1 MNEVLCLKI
10 ENPGAMLMDIG
21 MYWQFQWLLF
31 AMRTWT
37 ALSSVRRRAQLLE
50 RRSLSGILDSL
61 QKKPGRIP
69 RGFSRSELLS
79 HWRIWITR
87 AIKTGKCK
95 FAPWRQAL
103 IPMANGKRQTP
114 NKREKRSPKLACSR
128 PGDKQAALQ
137 DGWGNPETQP
147 VCLVSSALNTG
158 CSTKAPYF
166 FLFQTWKHVV
176 LFPTGR
182 DGLFPRPFDNDDVG
196 NIESECYLSSCLR
209 WNESSM
215 VVA

>member
-1 MNEVLCLKI
+1 
-10 ENPGAMLMDIG
+10 MLMDIG

-166 FLFQTWKHVV
+166 FFIPDMETCCPVSHG
-176 LFPTGR
+176 TGWAV
-182 DGLFPRPFDNDDVG
+182 PSPF
-196 NIESECYLSSCLR
+196 
-209 WNESSM
+209 W
-215 VVA
+215 